1 MGRISEEE
9 YSEQLDR
16 MKQGLIPNLNDMG
29 AVQAAKDTIAKYGS
43 DD

>member
-1 MGRISEEE
+1 MAE
-9 YSEQLDR
+9 
-16 MKQGLIPNLNDMG
+16 GLIPSMNDLG